1 MNEKIKALDM
11 KNAFSPPQVHL
22 ISEFNEPGI
31 PNSLNFK
38 KSDKFINFYYENNC
52 NKDLKSGNNFE
63 NSNSTSFDNNKKNY
77 TTEVDH
83 LISSDSETKKSNFF
97 I

>member
-1 MNEKIKALDM
+1 MMNEKIKALDM

-38 KSDKFINFYYENNC
+38 KSDKFIAA
-52 NKDLKSGNNFE
+52 L
-63 NSNSTSFDNNKKNY
+63 STNRNHCLIFRGIAEFDCIAN
-77 TTEVDH
+77 
-83 LISSDSETKKSNFF
+83 
-97 I
+97 